1 MGKES
6 QYPSGQDETQAHN
19 LSSRQKENRGRSA
32 RAVGEAEGAAEE
44 ACVAASSAVPKARN
58 ETCDSTLRRW
68 LYHPGFDNE
77 LVGRFPDRTDLAR
90 RFAGRTLFS
99 A

>member
-32 RAVGEAEGAAEE
+32 RAVGEGEGAAED
-44 ACVAASSAVPKARN
+44 CLAASSAVLKARN
-58 ETCDSTLRRW
+58 ETCDSSPRRW

-77 LVGRFPDRTDLAR
+77 LVGCFPDRADLAR
-90 RFAGRTLFS
+90 RFAGRALFN